1 MSETFLSLFKN
12 KKPIMAMLHMKGN
25 HKESPLERA
34 KLELQEYLDN
44 GVDSVIVEDYFG
56 SKKDCIL
63 MLEYLHD
70 NFPNLV
76 YGVNLLRSSP
86 EEVFEVAQKY
96 GAKFVQIDSV
106 CGHLSPEE
114 DLKFEEELQKARI
127 PGIFLIGGVRFKYQ
141 RVCSGRSLEDDLR
154 IGMKRCDAI
163 AVTGSRTGEITDI
176 EKIRKFR
183 EIIGEFPLVVAAG
196 LTPDVVPEQL
206 SVGDSG
212 IVGSWLKVDHVDYGD
227 VDPENVREFMKTVA
241 SLR

>member
-86 EEVFEVAQKY
+86 EEVFEVAKNT
-96 GAKFVQIDSV
+96 
-106 CGHLSPEE
+106 
-114 DLKFEEELQKARI
+114 ARNLFRLI
-127 PGIFLIGGVRFKYQ
+127 LCAAIFLLKKISSLKKNYKRHEFQEFFLSAAFDSNIKEFVRAD
-141 RVCSGRSLEDDLR
+141 R
-154 IGMKRCDAI
+154 
-163 AVTGSRTGEITDI
+163 
-176 EKIRKFR
+176 
-183 EIIGEFPLVVAAG
+183 
-196 LTPDVVPEQL
+196 
-206 SVGDSG
+206 
-212 IVGSWLKVDHVDYGD
+212 
-227 VDPENVREFMKTVA
+227 
-241 SLR
+241 